1 MSRVSSGE
9 PIQISA
15 TNNVYTVLA
24 AAATVVVLVALIVLC
39 VRYHN
44 LYGLNIWETGK

>member
-1 MSRVSSGE
+1 MSRISSGE

-24 AAATVVVLVALIVLC
+24 ASAVVVTLVALIVLC
-39 VRYHN
+39 VRYST
-44 LYGLNIWETGK
+44 LYGANIWE